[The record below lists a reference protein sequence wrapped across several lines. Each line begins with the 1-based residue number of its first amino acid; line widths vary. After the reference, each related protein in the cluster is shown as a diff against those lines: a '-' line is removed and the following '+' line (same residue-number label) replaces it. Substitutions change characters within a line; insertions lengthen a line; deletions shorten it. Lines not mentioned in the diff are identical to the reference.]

1 MNNLTLAA
9 RLKWMAAGVS
19 LLTLAMAAFAG
30 YAFFNASMDLRLRN
44 TRAFV
49 QTAVQAAQG
58 YADKA
63 KAGQLSEADA
73 KAKAMAEI
81 GALRYDGSEYV
92 WINDMQPRMVMHP
105 IKPEMNGKDLAD
117 YADPNGK
124 KLFVAFVDAVKR
136 QGSGDVDYEWPRPG
150 QKEPESKRSY
160 VVGFP
165 AWGWVLGSGVYIGE
179 AKAAA
184 WRFAAVSVAAGVLG
198 SVAVLAFV
206 LTLVHSLQRRLGE
219 VDRALQAMAAGDLTV
234 ALADERHDEIG
245 RLIQSVNHTRDGL
258 RAVVS
263 EVRAATDCI
272 ADASSEIAA
281 GSADLSQRTES
292 AASNLE
298 QTASA
303 MMSLTDSVQHSAS
316 SAAQAN
322 ELAGSASQ
330 IAGQGGAMVT
340 QVVATMDQISQSS
353 RKIADIIGVI
363 DGIAFQTNILALNA
377 AVEAARAGEQ
387 GRGFA
392 VVAAEVRSLAHRSA
406 DAAKEIKT
414 LIGGSV
420 NQVEQGAKVV
430 GETGATMTALV
441 DAVQRVSAMVAEIS
455 SASGS
460 QSQGLSEVNAAV
472 GQLDGMTQQNAALVE
487 QSAAAAESLKQQA
500 QRMAGVVGT
509 FRL

>member
-1 MNNLTLAA
+1 MINMTLAA

-49 QTAVQAAQG
+49 QTAVQVAQG

-81 GALRYDGSEYV
+81 GALRYDGGEYV

-105 IKPEMNGKDLAD
+105 IKPEMNGKDLSD

-124 KLFVAFVDAVKR
+124 KLFVAFVDTVKR

-150 QKEPESKRSY
+150 HKEPESKRSH
-160 VVGFP
+160 VVGFS

-184 WRFAAVSVAAGVLG
+184 WRFAAVILVAGVLG
-198 SVAVLAFV
+198 SAAVLAFV

-219 VDRALQAMAAGDLTV
+219 VDQALTAMAAGNLTV
-234 ALADERHDEIG
+234 VLAAERDDEIG
-245 RLIQSVNHTRDGL
+245 RLTRSVNHTRDGL

-263 EVRAATDCI
+263 EVRSATDCI
-272 ADASSEIAA
+272 TDASSEIAA

-303 MMSLTDSVQHSAS
+303 MMGLTDSVQHSAS

-322 ELAGSASQ
+322 ALASSASD
-330 IAGQGGAMVT
+330 IAGRGGAMVA

-353 RKIADIIGVI
+353 RKIGDIIGVI

-392 VVAAEVRSLAHRSA
+392 VVAAEVRSLAQRSA

-441 DAVQRVSAMVAEIS
+441 DAVRRVSAMVAEIS
-455 SASGS
+455 SVSGS
-460 QSQGLSEVNAAV
+460 QSQGLGEVNAAV
-472 GQLDGMTQQNAALVE
+472 GQLDSMTQQNAALVE

-500 QRMAGVVGT
+500 QRMADVVGT